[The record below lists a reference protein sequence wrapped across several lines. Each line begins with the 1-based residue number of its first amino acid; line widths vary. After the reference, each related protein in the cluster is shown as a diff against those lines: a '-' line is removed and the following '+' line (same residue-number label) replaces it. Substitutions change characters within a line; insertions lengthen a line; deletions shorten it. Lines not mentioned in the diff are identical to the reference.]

1 MRLYSPIVLLIF
13 LFVQLVFAQELPP
26 IQTFTPQDYNAED
39 QNWSISQANNGNIY
53 IANNRGLLE
62 YNGSNWNLYE
72 TPNKSIV
79 RSVKVHNDKIY
90 TGFYMDFGYYTKDD
104 LGQLVYHSLTEE
116 FKIQVIEDE
125 EFWNIFIFDN
135 LIVFQS
141 LDRIYVC
148 NTSDKSFVAVGSDV
162 RISRM
167 FKVNDDV
174 YFQQLNRGL
183 FKIVNGEAILVSKDP
198 VIYNHII
205 TNIFNHNG
213 ALLIHTKENGFYL
226 FEDNQFAVWNQELA
240 NFLDNNSVYSSLKL
254 SNGSYILG
262 TVSNGLTHLNNDGKL
277 NFTVNQ
283 TNGLANNTV
292 LSLFED
298 TEGNIW
304 VGLDNG
310 INVININSPFKEY
323 IDNLGVLG
331 TVYASI
337 VYEEYLFLG
346 TNQGLFYKPLETQG
360 NFNVIEGTNGQVWN
374 LQVIDN
380 QLFCSHDKGTFIIE
394 NLKAKNIFSTEGT
407 WKVAA
412 IPGHSDLLI
421 QGNYDGL
428 HLLKKNNDSIWEYH
442 HKLSGFNI
450 SSRYFEFLSNT
461 TMLVSHE
468 YKGVYTL
475 TLNDEISKV
484 EKYTNNDIDNGIKSS
499 LATFN
504 NNCLYSYNEGV
515 FKIDRNDLTFLKDSV
530 LSSFYQNN
538 GFLSG
543 KLRTDPSNNRLWM
556 FAENSIGY
564 VQSAGLTNQMKLT
577 EISLPA
583 DVRKTKPGF
592 ENILHLSNQ
601 NYLIGTTKGYI
612 VLDLSKIE
620 STTYDIVI
628 NQVINYQLNEPEYF
642 LTINRDTILP
652 VQSNNLR
659 FSYSTPN
666 YNKFLPTKYSYKLDG
681 FNQYWSQWS
690 NDSEVLFENLPHG
703 SYKFKVKSKVGNN
716 ISSNMAE
723 FDFVIKKPWHLSN
736 IALLIYFT
744 CLVLLTLLIH
754 NFYTSYYKKQRNN
767 LIKQKEIELEIKDL
781 ENQKQLM
788 QFKNKTLQ
796 QDVEIKNKE
805 LGISTMNLIKK
816 NELLGEIKKEITD
829 AKKLEDLKRVLRLI
843 NKNIN
848 NTDDWKAFEEAF
860 NNADKDFLKKVKNL
874 HPNLTSNDLK
884 ICAYL
889 RLNLT
894 SKEIAPLLNISTKSV
909 EVKRYRLRKKMN
921 LDRDVNLTN
930 YILDL

>member
-1 MRLYSPIVLLIF
+1 MKLKKLLFLLLFLLVQFIYS
-13 LFVQLVFAQELPP
+13 QELPP
-26 IQTFTPQDYNAED
+26 IQSFTSQDYNAED
-39 QNWSISQANNGNIY
+39 QNWSISQSDGGIIY
-53 IANNRGLLE
+53 VANNRGLLE
-62 YNGSNWNLYE
+62 YNGAKWNLYE
-72 TPNKSIV
+72 SPNNSIV
-79 RSVKVHNDKIY
+79 RAVKVHEDKIY
-90 TGFYMDFGYYTKDD
+90 TGFYMDFGYYTRNK
-104 LGQLVYHSLTEE
+104 LGQLIYHSLAEE
-116 FKIQVIEDE
+116 YNIDIIEDE
-125 EFWNIFIFDN
+125 EFWNIFVFDEVV
-135 LIVFQS
+135 VFQS

-148 NTSDKSFVAVGSDV
+148 NTRDKSFVVVGSDV

-167 FKVNDDV
+167 FRVGDDV

-183 FKIVNGEAILVSKDP
+183 FKIVNGEAILVSSHP
-198 VIYNHII
+198 IIYNHII
-205 TNIFNHNG
+205 TNIFQHNSD
-213 ALLIHTKENGFYL
+213 LLIHTKENGFYI
-226 FEDNQFAVWNQELA
+226 FKDNQFTVWNDELT
-240 NFLDNNSVYSSLKL
+240 NFLNNNSVYSSIKL
-254 SNGSYILG
+254 NHGSYVLG
-262 TVSNGLTHLNNDGKL
+262 TVSNGLTHLSSDGKIS
-277 NFTVNQ
+277 FTVNQ
-283 TNGLANNTV
+283 TNGLDNNTV
-292 LSLFED
+292 LAIFED
-298 TEGNIW
+298 NEGNVW

-337 VYEEYLFLG
+337 VHNNFLFLG
-346 TNQGLFYKPLETQG
+346 TNQGLFYKPVNTHDS
-360 NFNVIEGTNGQVWN
+360 FKVVEGTDGQVWN

-380 QLFCSHDKGTFIIE
+380 LLFCSHDKGTFIIE
-394 NLKAKNIFSTEGT
+394 NFTAKNIFSTEGT
-407 WKVAA
+407 WKVSQ
-412 IPGHSDLLI
+412 IPGRSDMLI
-421 QGNYDGL
+421 QGNYDGF
-428 HLLKKNNDSIWEYH
+428 HLLRKTFDLNWEYYR
-442 HKLSGFNI
+442 KLSGFNI
-450 SSRYFEFLSNT
+450 SSRYFEFLDPT
-461 TMLVSHE
+461 TLLVSHE

-475 TLNDEISKV
+475 TLNNDISKV
-484 EKYTNNDIDNGIKSS
+484 EKYSSNAISNGIKSS
-499 LATFN
+499 LLSFN
-504 NNCLYSYNEGV
+504 DRCLYAYSEGV
-515 FKIDRNDLTFLKDSV
+515 FSLDKTNLSFSRDST
-530 LSSFYQNN
+530 LSRFYQNN
-538 GFLSG
+538 KFISG
-543 KLRTDPSNNRLWM
+543 KLSADLANNRLWM

-564 VQSAGLTNQMKLT
+564 VQPAMLTKQIKLS

-583 DVRKTKPGF
+583 DVRKTKPGY

-612 VLDLSKIE
+612 ILNLDKIE
-620 STTYDIVI
+620 SSTNKITI
-628 NQVINYQLNEPEYF
+628 NQIINYQLNQPKYN
-642 LTINRDTILP
+642 LVTNSDTILP
-652 VQSNNLR
+652 VKSNNLK
-659 FSYSTPN
+659 FLFSTPN

-681 FNQYWSQWS
+681 FNQNWSQWS
-690 NDSEVLFENLPHG
+690 SDSEVLFENLPYG

-716 ISSNMAE
+716 LSTNVAE
-723 FDFVIKKPWHLSN
+723 YYFVIKKPWHLSN
-736 IALLIYFT
+736 AAMLIYLAG
-744 CLVLLTLLIH
+744 LVILVFLIH
-754 NFYTSYYKKQRNN
+754 NFYTSYYKRQRNN

-816 NELLGEIKKEITD
+816 NELLSEIKKEITS

-860 NNADKDFLKKVKNL
+860 NNADKDFLKKIKTL

>member
-1 MRLYSPIVLLIF
+1 MRLYNPAFLLIF
-13 LFVQLVFAQELPP
+13 LFVQLAFSQELPP

-53 IANNRGLLE
+53 VANNRGLLE
-62 YNGSNWNLYE
+62 YNGANWNIYE

-79 RSVKVHNDKIY
+79 RSVKVHDDKIY
-90 TGFYMDFGYYTKDD
+90 TGFYMDFGYYTKND
-104 LGQLVYHSLTEE
+104 LGQLIYHSLTDE
-116 FKIQVIEDE
+116 FKIQVLEDE

-135 LIVFQS
+135 LVVFQS

-148 NTSDKSFVAVGSDV
+148 NTRDKSFVTVGSDV

-183 FKIVNGEAILVSKDP
+183 FKVVNGEAILVTKDP
-198 VIYNHII
+198 IIYNHII
-205 TNIFNHNG
+205 TNVFQHNG
-213 ALLIHTKENGFYL
+213 GLLIHTKENGFYT
-226 FEDNQFAVWNQELA
+226 FKDNQFTVWNIDLFG
-240 NFLDNNSVYSSLKL
+240 FLQNNSVYSSIKL
-254 SNGSYILG
+254 SNDTYILG
-262 TVSNGLTHLNNDGKL
+262 TVSNGLTLLNNDGKL
-277 NFTVNQ
+277 NFIVNQ
-283 TNGLANNTV
+283 TNGLGNNTV

-298 TEGNIW
+298 KEGNIW

-331 TVYASI
+331 TVYASV

-360 NFNVIEGTNGQVWN
+360 NFKVIEGTNGQVWN
-374 LQVIDN
+374 LQVIDSR
-380 QLFCSHDKGTFIIE
+380 LFCSHDKGTFIIE

-407 WKVAA
+407 WKIAEIA
-412 IPGHSDLLI
+412 GRNDLLI

-428 HLLKKNNDSIWEYH
+428 HLLKKTADSNWEYYQ
-442 HKLSGFNI
+442 KLRGFNI
-450 SSRYFEFLSNT
+450 SSRYFEFLNNT

-475 TLNDEISKV
+475 TLNDEISRV
-484 EKYTNNDIDNGIKSS
+484 ETYTSNDVANGIKSS
-499 LATFN
+499 LVTFN
-504 NNCLYSYNEGV
+504 GNCLYAYSDGV
-515 FKIDRNDLTFLKDSV
+515 FNFDIRDLTFSKDSI
-530 LSSFYQNN
+530 LSGFYKNN

-543 KLRTDPSNNRLWM
+543 KQCADLANNRLWM
-556 FAENSIGY
+556 FAENSVGY

-601 NYLIGTTKGYI
+601 NYLMGTTKGYI

-620 STTYDIVI
+620 TTTYNISI
-628 NQVINYQLNEPEYF
+628 NQVVNYQLNEPEYF
-642 LTINRDTILP
+642 LTTNADTVLP
-652 VQSNNLR
+652 VKSNNLK
-659 FSYSTPN
+659 FSFSTPN

-690 NDSEVLFENLPHG
+690 DDSDVLFENLPYG

-716 ISSNMAE
+716 LSSNIAE

-736 IALLIYFT
+736 IALLIYFI
-744 CLVLLTLLIH
+744 CLVILTLLIH

-816 NELLGEIKKEITD
+816 NELLGEIKKEITA

-860 NNADKDFLKKVKNL
+860 NNADKDFLKKVKSL
-874 HPNLTSNDLK
+874 HPSLTSNDLK